1 MNKAIIIVLDS
12 LGVGELPDAELYG
25 DQGSNTLGNIAKA
38 IGGINLPNL
47 EKMGIGNLTEIRGV
61 RARVDTLGLWEMAEQ
76 SGKGYHHRTLGNYGG
91 NFTDPMPTF
100 PEGFPEIIDEF
111 EKLIGRKTLG
121 NEVASEQK
129 S

>member
-47 EKMGIGNLTEIRGV
+47 EKWELEI
-61 RARVDTLGLWEMAEQ
+61 
-76 SGKGYHHRTLGNYGG
+76 
-91 NFTDPMPTF
+91 
-100 PEGFPEIIDEF
+100 
-111 EKLIGRKTLG
+111 
-121 NEVASEQK
+121 
-129 S
+129 

>member
-61 RARVDTLGLWEMAEQ
+61 RARVDTSGAYGKMAEQ
-76 SGKGYHHRTLGNYGG
+76 SKGKDTTTGHWEIMGVIS
-91 NFTDPMPTF
+91 TDPMPTF
-100 PEGFPEIIDEF
+100 PEGFPPEIIDEF
-111 EKLIGRKTLG
+111 EKLIQADL
-121 NEVASEQK
+121 
-129 S
+129 